1 MSTTHREEPTERE
14 ESANVPGWS
23 SWQLPS
29 RRLHGAKRRRHHRTV
44 EYAAVLVFALWL
56 IWFTFRAN
64 GLSLRVAHPMW
75 LVAAF
80 ALEIGSMA
88 SFARVQRITLK
99 AGGIRIPLLEALRIT
114 YASNAV
120 SVTLPVAGSAAA
132 TAHTASEYSHRGADS
147 GLIAWTLMITGVVST
162 VAFALL
168 IALGAV
174 LSGNGIAALAG
185 VGLTLLGTI
194 PMLLVLVAVRRPA
207 GRDSVARLLNGP
219 TRFVFRLFRRPGN
232 PQGWSRDLV
241 DRLGSYH
248 LGRID
253 AALVMIFALSNWLLD
268 AACLCATVAGFG
280 QPVPWRF
287 MFAIY
292 AAGIGA
298 AAVGFTPAG
307 VGIVEAAIA
316 SALAAGGIS
325 ELHALPTALAY
336 RAISCWFVLAVGWV
350 LFTRS
355 RRHLRQP
362 HSHAP

>member
-1 MSTTHREEPTERE
+1 MRTTHREEPRNE
-14 ESANVPGWS
+14 PGWS
-23 SWQLPS
+23 PWHLPQ
-29 RRLHGAKRRRHHRTV
+29 RRLHSAARRRSHRFI
-44 EYAAVLVFALWL
+44 EYAALLGFAVWL
-56 IWFTFRAN
+56 IVFTLRAN
-64 GLSLRVAHPMW
+64 GLSLRVAHPTW

-80 ALEIGSMA
+80 VLEIGSMA

-162 VAFALL
+162 IAFTLL
-168 IALGAV
+168 IAVGAMF
-174 LSGNGIAALAG
+174 SGNGLAALAG
-185 VGLTLLGTI
+185 IGLTMLGTI
-194 PMLLVLVAVRRPA
+194 PMLLILVAVRRPG
-207 GRDSVARLLNGP
+207 GRDRVAHLLNRP
-219 TRFVFRLFRRPGN
+219 LRLSHRIIRRPPN

-248 LGRID
+248 LGRVD
-253 AALVMIFALSNWLLD
+253 AAFVMIFALSNWLLD
-268 AACLCATVAGFG
+268 AACLSATVAAFG

-316 SALAAGGIS
+316 SALTAGGIS
-325 ELHALPTALAY
+325 ELHALPTALVY
-336 RAISCWFVLAVGWV
+336 RAISCWFVLGVGWI

-355 RRHLRQP
+355 RRHLRRP
-362 HSHAP
+362 HRHAP

>member
-1 MSTTHREEPTERE
+1 MRTTHREEPT
-14 ESANVPGWS
+14 SARGWS
-23 SWQLPS
+23 SWHLPQ
-29 RRLHGAKRRRHHRTV
+29 RRLHGSKRSRYHRIV
-44 EYAAVLVFALWL
+44 EYTALLIFAAWLTVFTL
-56 IWFTFRAN
+56 RAN
-64 GLSLRVAHPMW
+64 GVSLRVAHPFW

-99 AGGIRIPLLEALRIT
+99 AGGVHIPLLQALRIT

-120 SVTLPVAGSAAA
+120 SVTVPVAGSAAA
-132 TAHTASEYSHRGADS
+132 TAHTASEYSHQGADS

-162 VAFALL
+162 IAFALL
-168 IALGAV
+168 IAMGAV
-174 LSGNGIAALAG
+174 LSGNGLAALVG
-185 VGLTLLGTI
+185 IGLTLLGTI
-194 PMLLVLVAVRRPA
+194 PMLLILLAVRRPR
-207 GRDSVARLLNGP
+207 GRDHVARLLNGP
-219 TRFVFRLFRRPGN
+219 LRLSHRMIRRP
-232 PQGWSRDLV
+232 PDPHGWSKDLV

-253 AALVMIFALSNWLLD
+253 AALVMVFALSNWLLD
-268 AACLCATVAGFG
+268 AACLCAIVAAFD

-298 AAVGFTPAG
+298 AAIGLTPAG

-316 SALAAGGIS
+316 SALAAGGVS
-325 ELHALPTALAY
+325 ELHALPTALVY

-362 HSHAP
+362 HHHHGE

>member
-1 MSTTHREEPTERE
+1 MRTTHREEP
-14 ESANVPGWS
+14 APKPGWS
-23 SWQLPS
+23 SWRLPQRQL
-29 RRLHGAKRRRHHRTV
+29 RGAKRSRHHRII
-44 EYAAVLVFALWL
+44 EYVALLIFATWL
-56 IWFTFRAN
+56 IGFTLRVN
-64 GLSLRVAHPMW
+64 GFSLRVPHPLW
-75 LVAAF
+75 LFPAF
-80 ALEIGSMA
+80 MLEVGSMA

-99 AGGIRIPLLEALRIT
+99 AGGVRIPLLEALRIT

-120 SVTLPVAGSAAA
+120 SVTVPVAGSAAA
-132 TAHTASEYSHRGADS
+132 TAHTASEYSHQGADS

-162 VAFALL
+162 IAFALL

-174 LSGNGIAALAG
+174 LSGNGLAAL
-185 VGLTLLGTI
+185 VGIGFTLLGTI
-194 PMLLVLVAVRRPA
+194 PMLLILIAVRRPK
-207 GRDSVARLLNGP
+207 GRDRVVRLLHGP
-219 TRFVFRLFRRPGN
+219 LRWSHRMIRRPPD

-268 AACLCATVAGFG
+268 AACLCATVAAFG

-316 SALAAGGIS
+316 SALTAGGIS
-325 ELHALPTALAY
+325 ELHALPTALVY
-336 RAISCWFVLAVGWV
+336 RAISCWFVLAVGWI

-355 RRHLRQP
+355 RRHLRQA
-362 HSHAP
+362 HRHGV